1 MATYGE
7 YLARGIDPLAATAWA
22 AADTED
28 DDDESENVERQF
40 NRPSEEQPDV
50 LSEALND
57 ARLRMSPAPYPAIGH
72 DSTGVVGLHV
82 DRDHTPLRL
91 ELCSDWS
98 EDLAVAMLPSAILS
112 AYRSALDRQYRN
124 ARIASDNEACQPI
137 PPPEP
142 STPAEGYRC
151 APRSTRD
158 IGNDVRDCIN
168 RADFLIEE
176 LKAEAVRR
184 ERDAA
189 PTAAPRSV
197 EVQLDGPWLT
207 VCQINAEWAA
217 EVTAARLMTEFS
229 AAVQRAKDES
239 EEAAPSPL
247 DDAKSA
253 LIAELNSL
261 ARESLTALR
270 NLTDG

>member
-7 YLARGIDPLAATAWA
+7 YLARGIDPGAATAWA
-22 AADTED
+22 AADAEG
-28 DDDESENVERQF
+28 DDDESENQARQDGS
-40 NRPSEEQPDV
+40 PSEKQPDV

-82 DRDHTPLRL
+82 DRDHTPLRV
-91 ELCSDWS
+91 ELRSDWS
-98 EDLAVAMLPSAILS
+98 EDLAVPMLPAAILS

-124 ARIASDNEACQPI
+124 ARIAFDNEACQPI
-137 PPPEP
+137 SLPESSAP
-142 STPAEGYRC
+142 VEGDRC
-151 APRSTRD
+151 APRSARD
-158 IGNDVRDCIN
+158 IGDDVRDCIN

-197 EVQLDGPWLT
+197 EVKLDGPWLT

-229 AAVQRAKDES
+229 VAVQRAKDES
-239 EEAAPSPL
+239 EEPAPSPL

-253 LIAELNSL
+253 LVAELNSL
-261 ARESLTALR
+261 ARESLAALR
-270 NLTDG
+270 ILAEG